1 VTKNKI
7 NKTIFRMKHGRNLGP
22 SLSFS
27 SSDSSGTFNLSP
39 HKNIVLQDPQLKITI
54 PIYLVIKDY
63 TPITGNNSKAWE
75 NALISLRRGL
85 LLLKTISFL
94 NDPRILEWKSVLKVI
109 SDSVLNLKQNTK
121 CDMTSHTRWS
131 NIIQYLSRSRRF
143 ISWVKIMKALNVL
156 KNEFPVISVQSKSVF
171 DSIKELL
178 EGNSRL
184 ALRNAKKWDE
194 EMRELPS

>member
-1 VTKNKI
+1 
-7 NKTIFRMKHGRNLGP
+7 MKYGRNLGP

-27 SSDSSGTFNLSP
+27 SSGSSGTFNLSP
-39 HKNIVLQDPQLKITI
+39 HKNIVLQDPRLKITI
-54 PIYLVIKDY
+54 PIYLEINDY
-63 TPITGNNSKAWE
+63 TPIAGNNSLAWE

-109 SDSVLNLKQNTK
+109 SDSVLNLKQNTNG
-121 CDMTSHTRWS
+121 DMTSHTRWA

-143 ISWVKIMKALNVL
+143 ISWVKIMKALNIL
-156 KNEFPVISVQSKSVF
+156 KDEFPVISVQAKSVF
-171 DSIKELL
+171 VTIKELL

-184 ALRNAKKWDE
+184 ALRNANKWDG
-194 EMRELPS
+194 EMREIPS